1 MMQII
6 NSLFSFSVKKR
17 LLPLILAAAV
27 LFSLCGCTRIESIDQ
42 PGNSAISDTV
52 SAADEPLEEDTSE
65 PVTTEPTGTT
75 PIESSEPISEMP
87 KEPDIRKV
95 HILCAGD
102 NLIHRS
108 IYNQAARRAKKNGL
122 KGYDFS
128 YVYESVEKYIEKA
141 DIAIL
146 NQETVVTDEFEPSDY
161 PRFCSPADLGEHM
174 INIGFNVFSLSN
186 NHVLD
191 KDEAGLIASLNYW
204 DSHDGIIRYGA
215 YLSDED
221 MNNLRHMEVNGITF
235 AFLGYTEHT
244 NGLSLPKDSE
254 CRVVYLKETELI
266 RQQIEY
272 ADSIADVVIVSAH
285 YGKETQNELT
295 ESQIAM
301 TDRFFE
307 WGADLVIGTQPH
319 TAQSCEYRQKPDG
332 SKGFVYYCL
341 GNFVSA
347 QATYRTMVGIL
358 GDLDIVKNMD
368 TGEIT
373 IENPKAIPIIT
384 QYGYNYSNIHI
395 VPYSEYSEE
404 LAKAHGCEDL
414 TIENIE
420 KVLDYIPDEFLAI
433 E

>member
-52 SAADEPLEEDTSE
+52 SAADEPLKEDTSE

-191 KDEAGLIASLNYW
+191 KDEAGLIAGLNYW

-215 YLSDED
+215 YLSVED
-221 MNNLRHMEVNGITF
+221 MNNLRLMEVNGITF

>member
-1 MMQII
+1 MPRKYITI
-6 NSLFSFSVKKR
+6 
-17 LLPLILAAAV
+17 
-27 LFSLCGCTRIESIDQ
+27 
-42 PGNSAISDTV
+42 AIS
-52 SAADEPLEEDTSE
+52 AAMLIGSFLLTGCNKIEDAPSPIPPATSTPQSDSSETSSGEPTINEFIKSVITL
-65 PVTTEPTGTT
+65 PTGT
-75 PIESSEPISEMP
+75 PAEESSVPPILEPP
-87 KEPDIRKV
+87 KEPDIRRV
-95 HILCAGD
+95 HIVCAGD

-122 KGYDFS
+122 EGYDFS
-128 YVYESVEKYIEKA
+128 YVYESVEGYIQKA

-161 PRFCSPADLGEHM
+161 PRFCSPTDLGEHM

-191 KDEAGLIASLNYW
+191 KDEAGLLASLKYW
-204 DSHDGIIRYGA
+204 DSHEDIIRYGA
-215 YLSDED
+215 YASLDD
-221 MNNLRHMEVNGITF
+221 MNDLRLKEVNGITF

-244 NGLSLPKDSE
+244 NGLSLPNDSE
-254 CRVVYLKETELI
+254 CRIVYLRELELI
-266 RQQIEY
+266 KQQIEY
-272 ADSIADVVIVSAH
+272 ADSVADVVIVSAH
-285 YGKETQNELT
+285 YGKETINELT

-332 SKGFVYYCL
+332 SMGFVYYCL

-347 QATYRTMVGIL
+347 QATYQTLVGIL
-358 GDLDIVKNMD
+358 GDIDIVKNMD

-373 IENPKAIPIIT
+373 VENPKAIPIIT
-384 QYGYNYSNIHI
+384 QYGRNYSDIHI
-395 VPYSEYSEE
+395 VPYAEYSES
-404 LAKAHGCEDL
+404 LAKAHGCENFS
-414 TIENIE
+414 IELIE
-420 KVLDYIPDEFLAI
+420 KVLGYIPEEFLAI